1 MGNAVKR
8 DYGQSSA
15 WDMPKVPDY
24 PIIILVGGFN
34 PSDKYWSLG
43 MTIPIYYGKS

>member
-34 PSDKYWSLG
+34 PSDKY
-43 MTIPIYYGKS
+43 